1 MNFEDINF
9 PHIMYLNDPDGERI
23 GLWYLGGEPDENHK
37 RLTIGK
43 LYNLNT
49 KLYSTNKGDLRVRVW
64 TTEDDEYRGK
74 LCRINLENFGTLAD
88 LRDRKIEQI
97 LTIKTEGSLKER

>member
-1 MNFEDINF
+1 
-9 PHIMYLNDPDGERI
+9 MYLNDPDGERI

-64 TTEDDEYRGK
+64 TTEDDEYIGK

-97 LTIKTEGSLKER
+97 LTFKTEGSLKER